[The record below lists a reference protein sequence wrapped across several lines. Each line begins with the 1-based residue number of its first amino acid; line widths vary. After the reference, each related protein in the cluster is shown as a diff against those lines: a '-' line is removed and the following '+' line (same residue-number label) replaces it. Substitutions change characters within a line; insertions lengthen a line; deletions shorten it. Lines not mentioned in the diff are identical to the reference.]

1 MATHIDARVNLLF
14 LRFEIKSVFGLHMA
28 NVGNSTTVGRP
39 RLLLDTNIVSARA
52 RRRPP
57 DGLQA
62 WLQAVS
68 EFADFCLCFPVM
80 IEIKRGLRM
89 ASDPAVAARVRA
101 VVEDL
106 DRADFIYFGMD
117 KEMEEILS
125 AMMAN
130 RHLKNFW
137 QPQPNRRTDRVSHD
151 LMIAATSIAYDTCII
166 TTDGDYEVID
176 RHHPLPGVYDPIQGR
191 WLIEPVAPIDL
202 PRIHPALGTF

>member
-1 MATHIDARVNLLF
+1 MA
-14 LRFEIKSVFGLHMA
+14 S
-28 NVGNSTTVGRP
+28 VGNSITVGRP

-68 EFADFCLCFPVM
+68 QFADFCLCFPVM

-89 ASDPAVAARVRA
+89 ANDPIVAARVRA
-101 VVEDL
+101 VIEDL

-117 KEMEEILS
+117 KAMEGILS
-125 AMMAN
+125 EMMAN
-130 RHLKNFW
+130 RNLRHFW
-137 QPQPNRRTDRVSHD
+137 QPQPNSRTDRVSHD

-166 TTDGDYEVID
+166 TTDSDYEVID
-176 RHHPLPGVYDPIQGR
+176 RYHPLPGVYDPIQGR
-191 WLIEPVAPIDL
+191 WLVEPAYAIEL
-202 PRIHPALGTF
+202 PTIHPTLGL